1 VAELH
6 RDQCRLLSREGGLSN
21 DILGRP
27 FRPRFAGPAAAF
39 TLAAVAVA
47 LVRNR
52 QPFDHGWWLVAY
64 LAVVG
69 GLSQLILG
77 AGQFALRAD
86 SAGRRVL
93 AGQLVLW
100 NVGAGLVPI
109 GVFAGAPVVV
119 AVGSVVL
126 LAALALFAA
135 TTGVPRRRGARDHRF
150 WLYAYRV
157 VAIFLAGSVIVGTG
171 LADAL
176 PWQ

>member
-1 VAELH
+1 M
-6 RDQCRLLSREGGLSN
+6 
-21 DILGRP
+21 
-27 FRPRFAGPAAAF
+27 AAAF
-39 TLAAVAVA
+39 SLAAVAVA
-47 LVRNR
+47 VVRSR

-64 LAVVG
+64 FALVG

-77 AGQFALRAD
+77 AGQFAVGAG

-100 NVGAGLVPI
+100 NFGAVLVPI
-109 GVFAGAPVVV
+109 GVLAGAPGVV

-126 LAALALFAA
+126 VVALALFAA
-135 TTGVPRRRGARDHRF
+135 ATGVPRRRAGRDHRF
-150 WLYAYRV
+150 WLYAYWA